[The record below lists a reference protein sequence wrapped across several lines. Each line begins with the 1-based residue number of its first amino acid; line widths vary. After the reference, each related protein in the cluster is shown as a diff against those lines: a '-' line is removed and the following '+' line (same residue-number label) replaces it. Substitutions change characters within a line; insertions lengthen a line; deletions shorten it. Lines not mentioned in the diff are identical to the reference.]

1 MSLLGSVM
9 GQALGVDTGP
19 RTIEEVTQDI
29 LRSKAQAARAFVEIG
44 RGLIEAKELLPHG
57 EWLPWLQE
65 RVQFTP
71 RHAQNFMQLAR
82 AYPNA
87 KSISHLDMSK
97 AQIIL
102 RLPDAEREEFL
113 TTPHVVDGD
122 EKMPA
127 DMTVKEIKKA
137 IRQKAVPQIGT
148 HATSDDAVQT
158 ADGNPPVMDEKP
170 LAPMATY
177 SDRLREGTVA
187 EQADILADAWG
198 LPLLEV
204 KAWLTQESDHK
215 EVLLES
221 SD

>member
-1 MSLLGSVM
+1 MKLLGSVM

-29 LRSKAQAARAFVEIG
+29 LRSKAQAARAFIDIG
-44 RGLIEAKELLPHG
+44 KGLIEAKELLPHG

-82 AYPNA
+82 EAANT

-97 AQIIL
+97 A
-102 RLPDAEREEFL
+102 RLVLELPAQEREAFI
-113 TTPHVVDGD
+113 TTPHLVGGK

-127 DMTVKEIKKA
+127 DMTVKEIKQA
-137 IRQKAVPQIGT
+137 IKRKAVPQIGT
-148 HATSDDAVQT
+148 PTAPDDAVQE
-158 ADGNPPVMDEKP
+158 AGGNTKMMDAEP
-170 LAPMATY
+170 LAPVATY

-187 EQADILADAWG
+187 EQADILADVWG
-198 LPLLEV
+198 LPLPELR
-204 KAWLTQESDHK
+204 AWLNR
-215 EVLLES
+215 EVAS
-221 SD
+221 K